1 MVEWVFDGR
10 NPSRFCYS
18 KILFQQLIE
27 FWFFHCAETSLIIVT
42 NTALHFNGSGLPR
55 PDKRKAPCWQ
65 TFRIVDR
72 FHATSANFTQ
82 RRITLRVQT
91 KRKTAT
97 NKSEYSFSKH
107 KNPKQRPRDR
117 THSSEEELF
126 YCDFDTK
133 SRLQIK
139 FTAFPTNNQP

>member
-1 MVEWVFDGR
+1 MFDGY

-27 FWFFHCAETSLIIVT
+27 SLFFFKRKTSLIIAT
-42 NTALHFNGSGLPR
+42 NTALHFNDPGLSR
-55 PDKRKAPCWQ
+55 PDKRKALCWQ
-65 TFRIVDR
+65 TFHIVDT
-72 FHATSANFTQ
+72 FYATSANFTQ
-82 RRITLRVQT
+82 RRITPRAQN

-107 KNPKQRPRDR
+107 KNPKQKPCD
-117 THSSEEELF
+117 HMNSLKEELF
-126 YCDFDTK
+126 YCDFHIK

-139 FTAFPTNNQP
+139 FTVFPTNN